1 MLLEFLFNI
10 RIWIVLIIPIIAFLF
25 RSRRR
30 SIFPTINNFPFD
42 PLSQKAH
49 QEYRT
54 NAESLITNG
63 LAKHQGPISLSVPS
77 GKKIVLPASLTAWAK
92 SNKNLDHRELVRQ
105 DFYAGFPGFEAQDAL
120 HASGDVLLDVIR
132 TKLGQNESIM
142 SVVTNSIAKA
152 LQIHW
157 GDDKDWHVIDWQKDT
172 TGIIA
177 RAASSIFVG
186 SEKCEDEEWL
196 GIAQGYVGAYFTA
209 VNELHEYPAW
219 SRRIVQR
226 FLPNAVA
233 CRKYVAQARAIV
245 KELIANREKKVEE
258 AKRKGD
264 PLPQYNDALAWV
276 QAVPGPKADA
286 GDIQLSLAMAAFFTT
301 SEQFRQVL
309 IDVASHPELIE
320 PLRKEVCE
328 QISTHGITI
337 AATNN
342 MVLLDSVLKE
352 SQRLSSP
359 IVALERVALKDTTL
373 PTGEN
378 LPRGSHIM
386 VDCTGL
392 RSPAKYPSPD
402 HFDGYR
408 FLRQREAGDKFTQF
422 VQSGPDYNVFGG
434 GRHICPGRYFAS
446 NELKLTMA
454 HILLKY
460 EIRMVKG
467 YQSSMVQMG
476 VHKMADPV
484 AKFEVRRRD
493 VTEMDLVQLTVSLV

>member
-1 MLLEFLFNI
+1 MILEFLSNI
-10 RIWIVLIIPIIAFLF
+10 RVWILFIVLIITFLF

-30 SIFPTINNFPFD
+30 SVFPAINDFPLD

-77 GKKIVLPASLTAWAK
+77 GQKIVLPASLTAWVK
-92 SNKNLDHRELVRQ
+92 SNKDFDHRELARQ
-105 DFYAGFPGFEAQDAL
+105 DFYAGIPGFEAQDAL
-120 HASGDVLLDVIR
+120 HASGDLLLDVIR
-132 TKLGQNESIM
+132 TKLGQNDSIM
-142 SVVTNSIAKA
+142 PVVNGSIAKA

-157 GDDKDWHVIDWQKDT
+157 GEDKDWHVIDWQKDT

-177 RAASSIFVG
+177 RAASSVFVG
-186 SEKCEDEEWL
+186 PEKCEDEEWL
-196 GIAQGYVGAYFTA
+196 SIAQGYVGAFFTA

-226 FLPNAVA
+226 FLPNAIS
-233 CRKYVAQARAIV
+233 CRKYVAQARKII
-245 KELIANREKKVEE
+245 KEVINKREKEVEN
-258 AKRKGD
+258 AKLKGD
-264 PLPQYNDALAWV
+264 PLPQYNDALAWA
-276 QAVPGPKADA
+276 QAASGPKADA

-309 IDVASHPELIE
+309 IDVASHPELVE
-320 PLRKEVCE
+320 PLRKEVSQ
-328 QISTHGITI
+328 QISTHGITT

-352 SQRLSSP
+352 SQRLSAP

-386 VDCTGL
+386 VDCTDL
-392 RSPAKYPSPD
+392 RSPNKYPSPD

-408 FLRQREAGDKFTQF
+408 FLRKREAGDKFAQF
-422 VQSGPDYNVFGG
+422 VQSGPDFSVFGG
-434 GRHICPGRYFAS
+434 GRHTCPGRYFAS
-446 NELKLTMA
+446 NEVKLAMA

-460 EIRMVKG
+460 EIRMAKG

-476 VHKMADPV
+476 VYKMVDPV
-484 AKFEVRRRD
+484 VQLEVRRRN
-493 VTEMDLVQLTVSLV
+493 VTEMDLV